1 MRKAIVMLYIEYSLI
16 LKEVKRNFGLQV
28 QIRVN
33 VEKTMGVSKQLG

>member
-16 LKEVKRNFGLQV
+16 LKEGKRNFGLQG

-33 VEKTMGVSKQLG
+33 VEETMGVSKQLG

>member
-16 LKEVKRNFGLQV
+16 LKEVKRNFGLQG